1 MQFQDQFGLRETGEL
16 DHDTENKLFGEA
28 FRG

>member
-16 DHDTENKLFGEA
+16 DQDTENKLLGEA